1 MMSSIDDDGPSAT
14 RARQPLAEL
23 RRSLREVRGAD
34 DAGRLHAALID
45 VVDGLIA
52 HVERQARA
60 VEDLRSDLGHKQ
72 GIVTNIGGGTFR
84 ESAEDDGS
92 REFAAS
98 ANGDRWSLAR
108 HAATGIAHVIHR
120 ANLPSGG
127 AVTSI
132 ELGVFLDRAPSAPET
147 LGLLQLIGTLV
158 P

>member
-1 MMSSIDDDGPSAT
+1 MMSSIDDELSAT

-23 RRSLREVRGAD
+23 RRTLRDARGAE

-45 VVDGLIA
+45 VLDGLIA
-52 HVERQARA
+52 HAERQARA

-84 ESAEDDGS
+84 EPAPDAGL
-92 REFAAS
+92 REFAS
-98 ANGDRWSLAR
+98 SSNGDRWFLGR
-108 HAATGIAHVIHR
+108 DGATGGAHVVHR

-127 AVTSI
+127 TVTPI
-132 ELGVFLDRAPSAPET
+132 ELGVFLGRGPSAPET
-147 LGLLQLIGTLV
+147 LGLLRLIGTLV

>member
-1 MMSSIDDDGPSAT
+1 MMSSIDDDGVSAT

-23 RRSLREVRGAD
+23 RRILREVRGAE
-34 DAGRLHAALID
+34 DAGRLHAGLIE

-72 GIVTNIGGGTFR
+72 GIVTNIGGGAFR
-84 ESAEDDGS
+84 EPASDEGL
-92 REFAAS
+92 REFASS
-98 ANGDRWSLAR
+98 ANGDRWFLGR
-108 HAATGIAHVIHR
+108 HAATGTAHVVHR

-127 AVTSI
+127 AVTPI
-132 ELGVFLDRAPSAPET
+132 EVGAFLGRAPSAPET
-147 LGLLQLIGTLV
+147 LGLLRLISTLV